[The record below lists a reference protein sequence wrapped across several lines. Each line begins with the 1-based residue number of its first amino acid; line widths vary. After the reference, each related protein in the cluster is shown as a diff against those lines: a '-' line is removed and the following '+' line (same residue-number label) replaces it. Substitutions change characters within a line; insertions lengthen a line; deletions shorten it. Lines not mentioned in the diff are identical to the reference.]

1 MPSHGLLSEMV
12 SVVGLDTTS
21 AGTFTLNCNDGGSDA
36 NAINA
41 DLVAVQLSSAAGAVT
56 GG

>member
-1 MPSHGLLSEMV
+1 MV